1 MSATAVRGRAEPVEH
16 GLSARVMERKDDPG
30 AWSVEVIDPAG
41 DQSRCITVFHG
52 PRARERAF
60 EYARLKY
67 GAR

>member
-1 MSATAVRGRAEPVEH
+1 
-16 GLSARVMERKDDPG
+16 MERKDEPG
-30 AWSVEVIDPAG
+30 AWSVEVIDPTG